1 MKIFWHIFVLTIVLS
16 TFLGEIFRVFWSHWL
31 VCSVRDKEKS
41 FITLATGI
49 RIFKTG
55 VLPRQAE
62 HFRRREFDSGKERCC
77 ARWSGFRRSETGA
90 PAAVVEDATPASHR
104 KSGEIV
110 RSVFF
115 YNSSFSFFT
124 PRLRFFSVLFHLY
137 CINPLT

>member
-41 FITLATGI
+41 FITLTTGI

-62 HFRRREFDSGKERCC
+62 HFRRREFDSGKERC

-104 KSGEIV
+104 KSVEIV
-110 RSVFF
+110 RSFFFQLVILVFLRNVYVFLVF
-115 YNSSFSFFT
+115 YSIYIVST
-124 PRLRFFSVLFHLY
+124 H
-137 CINPLT
+137 